1 MSEVLKKGVEKSN
14 SPFTQAWIRLKR
26 NFIAMLG
33 LYFLCFL
40 FLLAV
45 FGYLIIPDSTP
56 NADNQI
62 LELQGKNIGFHC
74 KMLKVRHNSNN
85 EKKVFLGL
93 SFLNKMLWGENSP
106 YRYRP
111 ILNYKFEDRYIV
123 IKPYNEYGDSYEL
136 KLNVSDVYFARSI
149 HKTDVELKNDVLTF
163 FNVKGEKEAIDINI
177 LRKKIEEENIYEH
190 YFFMGSDILGRDIYS
205 RLILGVRV
213 SLAIGFITVIIS
225 LLLGVF
231 IGSVAGYFRGIVDDV
246 VMWFINVVWS
256 IPTLLLVFAL
266 ILALDRG
273 FWQIFIAV
281 GITMWVEVAR
291 IIRGQVMAVREEEFI
306 EASHALGYSH
316 FRIIFRH
323 ILPNIIGPII
333 VISAANFAAAILIEA
348 GLSYLGIGV
357 QPPAP
362 TWGGMIRDHY
372 GFLITEKPFLAII
385 PGLAIVFTVYS
396 INLLGNGLRDAF
408 DVKSKKLI

>member
-1 MSEVLKKGVEKSN
+1 MSTEIKSTKYSN
-14 SPFTQAWIRLKR
+14 SPFAQAWVRLKR

-33 LYFLCFL
+33 LYFML
-40 FLLAV
+40 FLVFLAIG
-45 FGYLIIPDSTP
+45 GYLIIPDSTP

-62 LELQGKNIGFHC
+62 LELQGKNIGFNC
-74 KMLKVRHNSNN
+74 DVLKVRHNSQYK
-85 EKKVFLGL
+85 EGEFLGMAWL
-93 SFLNKMLWGENSP
+93 SKMFFGENEP
-106 YRYRP
+106 YTFRP
-111 ILNYKFEDRYIV
+111 ILGHRFEGRFIL
-123 IKPYNEYGDSYEL
+123 IKPYNDFGDSYEL
-136 KLNVSDVYFARSI
+136 KLDLTDVVFAKSI
-149 HKTDVELKNDVLTF
+149 HQPAVVQEGDSVSFHALNGDIMT
-163 FNVKGEKEAIDINI
+163 VKIDDLI
-177 LRKKIEEENIYEH
+177 KKVKEENLTRH
-190 YFFMGSDILGRDIYS
+190 YYVLGSDTLGRDIYS

-225 LLLGVF
+225 LFVGVV
-231 IGSVAGYFRGIVDDV
+231 IGALAGYFGGWVDDV
-246 VMWFINVVWS
+246 IMWLINVVWS

-291 IIRGQVMAVREEEFI
+291 IIRGQVISVKEQEFI
-306 EASHALGYSH
+306 EASRALGFRH
-316 FRIIFRH
+316 VRIIFRH

-333 VISAANFAAAILIEA
+333 VIAAANFAAAILIEA

-372 GFLITEKPFLAII
+372 GFLITEKPFLALI
-385 PGLAIVFTVYS
+385 PGLAIVLTVYS
-396 INLLGNGLRDAF
+396 INLFGNGLRDAF
-408 DVKSKKLI
+408 DVKSKKAV

>member
-1 MSEVLKKGVEKSN
+1 MSQELKKSKKSN
-14 SPFTQAWIRLKR
+14 SPFAQAWERLKR

-33 LYFLCFL
+33 MYFML
-40 FLLAV
+40 FLILLAI
-45 FGYLIIPDSTP
+45 FGYSIIPDSTP

-62 LELQGKNIGFHC
+62 LELQGKNIGFGC
-74 KMLKVRHNSNN
+74 QVLKVRQNSLYK
-85 EKKVFLGL
+85 EDKYLGL
-93 SFLNKMLWGENSP
+93 SFLSKMLFGKSEP
-106 YRYRP
+106 YTYRP
-111 ILNYKFEDRYIV
+111 ILGYRIV
-123 IKPYNEYGDSYEL
+123 GRFIYIKPYNDFGDSYEV
-136 KLNVSDVYFARSI
+136 KLDMVDVCYAKSI
-149 HKTDVELKNDVLTF
+149 HQPAVYQEGEDVSFHDVNGELVTVSIAQIKEEIEN
-163 FNVKGEKEAIDINI
+163 FNLIYHNFI
-177 LRKKIEEENIYEH
+177 L
-190 YFFMGSDILGRDIYS
+190 GSDTLGRDIFS

-225 LLLGVF
+225 LFVGVI
-231 IGSVAGYFRGIVDDV
+231 IGALAGYFGGWVDDLI
-246 VMWFINVVWS
+246 MWLINVVWS

-291 IIRGQVMAVREEEFI
+291 IIRGQVISVKEKEFI
-306 EASHALGYSH
+306 EASRALGFNH
-316 FRIIFRH
+316 IRIIFRH

-333 VISAANFAAAILIEA
+333 VIAAANFAAAILIEA

-372 GFLITEKPFLAII
+372 GFLITEKPFLALI
-385 PGLAIVFTVYS
+385 PGMAIVLTVYS
-396 INLLGNGLRDAF
+396 INLFGNGLRDAF
-408 DVKSKKLI
+408 DVKSKKAV